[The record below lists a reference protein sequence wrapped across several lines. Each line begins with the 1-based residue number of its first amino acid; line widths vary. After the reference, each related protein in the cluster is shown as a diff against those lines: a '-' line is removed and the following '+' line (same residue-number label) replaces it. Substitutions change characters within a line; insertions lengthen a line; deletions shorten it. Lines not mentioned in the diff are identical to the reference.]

1 MLGEGKL
8 SRRRFLGGAL
18 ATTAGAVLAGCGG
31 GGDNAETTAR
41 PTESAGGE
49 PKRGGTIRQASMGSL
64 LGLDPHMEGLATA
77 ASFYSYV
84 VHATDWQGTVGDLG
98 ESWEIVD
105 ELDWI
110 FKIRP
115 GVRFHDIAPVNGR
128 EFVAGDI
135 VKSIKRQTSLPGTA
149 KGWDQWVEKYEA
161 PDPATFF
168 VRTRKPYGYLLY
180 SLGAPGSA
188 IIPIEAVET
197 FGDLRSHVIG
207 SGPFM
212 LKDYQLEQGLSMVRN
227 PGYYHEFPYV
237 EQVDIKVLK
246 DETSVQAAFRAGDI
260 DAYLAS
266 NKLKADA
273 VGDVEGVSV
282 QNYLDRVYA
291 VFVLNAAKF
300 EAFKDERVRE
310 AVDLAL
316 DRKAMIDRIYF
327 GSAELAGPVP
337 PLWDTALPKEEVER
351 AYTRDVEKAKQLLS
365 AAGQEGLKFA
375 LSFSSYGDVA
385 DLAAIIKSNLAE
397 AGITADLQP
406 GELVTWLASYIGGSF
421 EATTLVHLPYLSD
434 DIQLQSHHS
443 RGFMK
448 NDAAYLG
455 VDDPEV
461 DAMLEKVQEA
471 IDSDEKIRRAQE
483 VQRKILARHG
493 PTLVLYEPYGY
504 WAAYDYIKGYTPTAY
519 GFGMFKYDYWIDKG

>member
-1 MLGEGKL
+1 
-8 SRRRFLGGAL
+8 
-18 ATTAGAVLAGCGG
+18 
-31 GGDNAETTAR
+31 
-41 PTESAGGE
+41 
-49 PKRGGTIRQASMGSL
+49 
-64 LGLDPHMEGLATA
+64 
-77 ASFYSYV
+77 
-84 VHATDWQGTVGDLG
+84 
-98 ESWEIVD
+98 
-105 ELDWI
+105 
-110 FKIRP
+110 
-115 GVRFHDIAPVNGR
+115 
-128 EFVAGDI
+128 
-135 VKSIKRQTSLPGTA
+135 
-149 KGWDQWVEKYEA
+149 
-161 PDPATFF
+161 
-168 VRTRKPYGYLLY
+168 
-180 SLGAPGSA
+180 
-188 IIPIEAVET
+188 
-197 FGDLRSHVIG
+197 
-207 SGPFM
+207 M
-212 LKDYQLEQGLSMVRN
+212 LKDYRPDQGLSMVRN

-237 EQVDIKVLK
+237 DETDIRVLK

-385 DLAAIIKSNLAE
+385 DLAAIIKSNLTE

-406 GELVTWLASYIGGSF
+406 GELGTWLASYIGGSF

-471 IDSDEKIRRAQE
+471 IDNNERIRLAQE
-483 VQRKILARHG
+483 AQRKILARHG

-504 WAAYDYIKGYTPTAY
+504 WAAYDYIKGYKPTAY